1 MFNEHNKSMAK
12 AEKLEFQTEVSQ
24 LLKLMINSV
33 YSEKEVFVRELVS
46 NASDACDKLRYL
58 ATTKEKLLQSDPDLK
73 IKIEIN
79 KKDNIVTIVD
89 NGIGMNKKD
98 LVNNLGTIARSGTA
112 QFIKEATETKDLSLI
127 GQFGVGFY
135 SAFMVASDLKV
146 VTRKAGEN
154 KLWIWKSDG
163 ESNFTIEET
172 DDLDQLKSNRGTKI
186 FLTITKE
193 NKEFLDKIRIEE
205 IIRKYSDHISIPI
218 FVQNYGDKEEEK
230 PEAINSALAL
240 WTRPKN
246 KITKDQ
252 YKEFYNHVGQMFD
265 DPWMTSHYKA
275 EGQIEYTVLNF
286 IPSTK
291 PFDLYD
297 PARENRLKLYVKKVF
312 ITDNCPELIPPYLR
326 FLRGVID
333 SEDLPLNIS
342 REMLQNNPVVKKIRN
357 ALVKRT
363 INDLKKKLVADRASF
378 EQFWS
383 NFGPVIKEGIYE
395 DFEKKDNLL
404 EIALFKNSNS
414 TKLITLDEYIE
425 TMDKKQKDIYFITG
439 DSYDNIINNPRL
451 EGYKS
456 RGINVLILD
465 DPVDSFWTSSTPSF
479 KEKNIKSI
487 TKGIDDLDNI
497 GKKKKDEKEKKE
509 DKSIEPL
516 IVLLKEKLKDKVKDV
531 RTSSRLTESPV
542 CLVADESSMDPQL
555 EKILQQH
562 NQLQQGISL
571 KILELNPDHKLIK
584 KLAKMSKDKSLIG
597 DIENIAI
604 LLYEQSMIL
613 DGEKPSDPVNFSKK
627 LIDTISASIN

>member
-1 MFNEHNKSMAK
+1 MAK
-12 AEKLEFQTEVSQ
+12 SEKLEFQTEVSQ

-73 IKIEIN
+73 IQIEID
-79 KKDNIVTIVD
+79 KKENLITITD
-89 NGIGMNKKD
+89 NGIGMNRDD

-135 SAFMVASDLKV
+135 SAFMVASDLTV
-146 VTRKAGEN
+146 ITRKAGEK

-163 ESNFTIEET
+163 ESNFTIDES
-172 DDLDQLKSNRGTKI
+172 DDLEQLNSNRGTKI
-186 FLTITKE
+186 ILSITKE
-193 NKEFLDKIRIEE
+193 GKEYLEKIRIEE

-218 FVQNYGDKEEEK
+218 FVRDIKDKEDEK

-246 KITKDQ
+246 KITKEQ

-265 DPWMTSHYKA
+265 DPWLTSHYKA

-357 ALVKRT
+357 ALVRRT
-363 INDLKKKLVADRASF
+363 IGDLKKKLTNDRTSY
-378 EQFWS
+378 EEFWS

-395 DFEKKDNLL
+395 DTEKKDTLL

-414 TKLITLDEYIE
+414 TNLITLDEYIDS
-425 TMDKKQKDIYFITG
+425 MSKKQKDIYFITG
-439 DSYDNIINNPRL
+439 DSYTNVINNPSL

-465 DPVDSFWTSSTPSF
+465 DAVDSFWTSSTPNF
-479 KEKNIKSI
+479 KEKNIKSVS
-487 TKGIDDLDNI
+487 KGVDDLESI
-497 GKKKKDEKEKKE
+497 SKKKTDDKDKKE
-509 DKSIEPL
+509 DKSLEPL
-516 IVLLKEKLKDKVKDV
+516 IILLKDKLKEKVKDV

-542 CLVADESSMDPQL
+542 CLVVDESAMDPHL

-562 NQLQQGISL
+562 NQLQQGAAL
-571 KILELNPDHKLIK
+571 KILEINPDHKLIK
-584 KLAKMSKDKSLIG
+584 KLAKMSKDKASVG
-597 DIENIAI
+597 DIENIGI

>member
-1 MFNEHNKSMAK
+1 MAK

-79 KKDNIVTIVD
+79 KKDNLVTIVD

-163 ESNFTIEET
+163 ESNFTIEES
-172 DDLDQLKSNRGTKI
+172 DDLDQLNSNRGTKI
-186 FLTITKE
+186 ILTITKE
-193 NKEFLDKIRIEE
+193 NKEFLDKTRIEE

-218 FVQNYGDKEEEK
+218 FVQNSGDKEEEK

-363 INDLKKKLVADRASF
+363 INDLKKKLAADRASF
-378 EQFWS
+378 EQFWV

-439 DSYDNIINNPRL
+439 DSYDNIINNPSL

-487 TKGIDDLDNI
+487 TKGIDDLDNL

-584 KLAKMSKDKSLIG
+584 KLGKMSKDKSSIG

>member
-1 MFNEHNKSMAK
+1 MAK
-12 AEKLEFQTEVSQ
+12 SEKLEFQTEVSQ

-73 IKIEIN
+73 IQIEID
-79 KKDNIVTIVD
+79 KKENQITITD
-89 NGIGMNKKD
+89 NGIGMNRDD

-135 SAFMVASDLKV
+135 SAFMVASDLTV
-146 VTRKAGEN
+146 ITRKAGEK

-163 ESNFTIEET
+163 ESNFTIDES
-172 DDLDQLKSNRGTKI
+172 DDLEQLDSNRGTKI
-186 FLTITKE
+186 ILSITKE
-193 NKEFLDKIRIEE
+193 GKEYLEKIRIEE

-218 FVQNYGDKEEEK
+218 FVRDIKDKEDEK

-246 KITKDQ
+246 KITKEQ

-265 DPWMTSHYKA
+265 DPWLTSHYKA

-357 ALVKRT
+357 ALVRRT
-363 INDLKKKLVADRASF
+363 IGDLKKKLTNDRASY
-378 EQFWS
+378 EEFWS

-395 DFEKKDNLL
+395 DTEKKDTLL

-414 TKLITLDEYIE
+414 TKLITLDEYIDS
-425 TMDKKQKDIYFITG
+425 MSKKQKDIYFITG
-439 DSYDNIINNPRL
+439 DSYTNVINNPSL

-465 DPVDSFWTSSTPSF
+465 DAVDSFWTSSTPNF
-479 KEKNIKSI
+479 KEKNIKSVS
-487 TKGIDDLDNI
+487 KGVDDLESI
-497 GKKKKDEKEKKE
+497 SKKKTDDKDKKE
-509 DKSIEPL
+509 DKSLEPL
-516 IVLLKEKLKDKVKDV
+516 IILLKDKLKEKVKDV

-542 CLVADESSMDPQL
+542 CLVVDESAMDPQL

-562 NQLQQGISL
+562 NQLQQGAAL
-571 KILELNPDHKLIK
+571 KILEINPDHKLIK
-584 KLAKMSKDKSLIG
+584 KLAKMSKDKASVG
-597 DIENIAI
+597 DIENIGI

-613 DGEKPSDPVNFSKK
+613 DGEKPSDPVSFSKK
-627 LIDTISASIN
+627 LIDTISASIS

>member
-1 MFNEHNKSMAK
+1 MAK
-12 AEKLEFQTEVSQ
+12 SEKLEFQTEVSQ

-73 IKIEIN
+73 IQIEID
-79 KKDNIVTIVD
+79 KKESLITITD
-89 NGIGMNKKD
+89 NGIGMDRDD

-146 VTRKAGEN
+146 ITRKAGD
-154 KLWIWKSDG
+154 KKIWIWKSDG
-163 ESNFTIEET
+163 ESNFTIEES
-172 DDLDQLKSNRGTKI
+172 DDLELLNSNRGTKVI
-186 FLTITKE
+186 LSITKE
-193 NKEFLDKIRIEE
+193 GKEYLEKIRIEE

-218 FVQNYGDKEEEK
+218 FVRDIKDKADEK

-246 KITKDQ
+246 KITKEQ
-252 YKEFYNHVGQMFD
+252 YKEFYNHVGQMYD
-265 DPWMTSHYKA
+265 DPWLTSHYKA

-357 ALVKRT
+357 ALVRRT
-363 INDLKKKLVADRASF
+363 IGDLKKKLANDRTAY
-378 EQFWS
+378 EEFWS

-395 DFEKKDNLL
+395 DAEKKDTLL

-425 TMDKKQKDIYFITG
+425 TMGKKQKDIYFITG
-439 DSYDNIINNPRL
+439 DKYDNVINNPSL

-456 RGINVLILD
+456 RGVNVLILD
-465 DPVDSFWTSSTPSF
+465 DAVDSFWTSSTPNY
-479 KEKNIKSI
+479 KEKNIKSV
-487 TKGIDDLDNI
+487 TKGVDDLDSI
-497 GKKKKDEKEKKE
+497 SKKKTDDKDKKE
-509 DKSIEPL
+509 DKSLEPL
-516 IVLLKEKLKDKVKDV
+516 IILLKDKLKDKVKDV

-542 CLVADESSMDPQL
+542 CLVVDESAMDPQL

-562 NQLQQGISL
+562 NQLQQGASL
-571 KILELNPDHKLIK
+571 KILEINPDHKLIK
-584 KLAKMSKDKSLIG
+584 KLAKMSKDKASIG
-597 DIENIAI
+597 DIENIGI

-613 DGEKPSDPVNFSKK
+613 DGEKPSDPVSFSKK
-627 LIDTISASIN
+627 LIDTISASIS

>member
-1 MFNEHNKSMAK
+1 MAK
-12 AEKLEFQTEVSQ
+12 SEKLEFQTEVSQ

-73 IKIEIN
+73 IQIEID
-79 KKDNIVTIVD
+79 KKENQITITD
-89 NGIGMNKKD
+89 NGIGMNRDD

-112 QFIKEATETKDLSLI
+112 QFIKEASETKDLSLI

-135 SAFMVASDLKV
+135 SAFMVASDLTV
-146 VTRKAGEN
+146 ITRKAGEK

-163 ESNFTIEET
+163 ESNFTIDES
-172 DDLDQLKSNRGTKI
+172 DDLEQLNSNRGTKI
-186 FLTITKE
+186 ILSITKE
-193 NKEFLDKIRIEE
+193 GKEYLEKTRIEE

-218 FVQNYGDKEEEK
+218 FVRDTKDKEDEK

-246 KITKDQ
+246 KITKEQ

-265 DPWMTSHYKA
+265 DPWLTSHYKA

-357 ALVKRT
+357 ALVRRT
-363 INDLKKKLVADRASF
+363 IGDLKKKLANDRSSY
-378 EQFWS
+378 EEFWS

-395 DFEKKDNLL
+395 DTEKKDTLL

-414 TKLITLDEYIE
+414 SKLITLDEYVE
-425 TMDKKQKDIYFITG
+425 AMGKKQNDIYFITG
-439 DSYDNIINNPRL
+439 DSYNNVINNPSL

-465 DPVDSFWTSSTPSF
+465 DAVDSFWTSATPNF
-479 KEKNIKSI
+479 KEKNIKSV
-487 TKGIDDLDNI
+487 TKGVDDLDSI
-497 GKKKKDEKEKKE
+497 SKKKTDNKDKKE
-509 DKSIEPL
+509 DKSLEPL
-516 IVLLKEKLKDKVKDV
+516 IVLLKDKLKEKVKDV

-542 CLVADESSMDPQL
+542 CLVVDESAMDPQL

-562 NQLQQGISL
+562 NQLQQAASL
-571 KILELNPDHKLIK
+571 KILEINPDHKLIK
-584 KLAKMSKDKSLIG
+584 KLAKMSKDKASVG
-597 DIENIAI
+597 DIENIGI

-627 LIDTISASIN
+627 LIDTISASLS

>member
-1 MFNEHNKSMAK
+1 MAK
-12 AEKLEFQTEVSQ
+12 SEKLEFQTEVSQ

-73 IKIEIN
+73 IQIEID
-79 KKDNIVTIVD
+79 KKENLITITD
-89 NGIGMNKKD
+89 NGIGMNRDD

-135 SAFMVASDLKV
+135 SAFMVASDLTV
-146 VTRKAGEN
+146 ITRKAGEK

-163 ESNFTIEET
+163 ESNFTIDES
-172 DDLDQLKSNRGTKI
+172 DDLEQLNSNRGTKI
-186 FLTITKE
+186 ILSITKE
-193 NKEFLDKIRIEE
+193 GKEYLEKIRIEE

-218 FVQNYGDKEEEK
+218 FVRDIKDKEDEK

-246 KITKDQ
+246 KITKEQ

-265 DPWMTSHYKA
+265 DPWLTSHYKA

-357 ALVKRT
+357 ALVRRT
-363 INDLKKKLVADRASF
+363 IGDLKKKLTNDRASY
-378 EQFWS
+378 EEFWS

-395 DFEKKDNLL
+395 DTEKKDTLL

-414 TKLITLDEYIE
+414 TKLITLDEYIDS
-425 TMDKKQKDIYFITG
+425 MSKKQKDIYFITG
-439 DSYDNIINNPRL
+439 DSYTNVINNPSL

-465 DPVDSFWTSSTPSF
+465 DAVDSFWTSSTPNF
-479 KEKNIKSI
+479 KEKNIKSVS
-487 TKGIDDLDNI
+487 KGVDDLESI
-497 GKKKKDEKEKKE
+497 SKKKTDDKDKKE
-509 DKSIEPL
+509 DKSLEPL
-516 IVLLKEKLKDKVKDV
+516 IILLKDKLKEKVKDV

-542 CLVADESSMDPQL
+542 CLVVDESAMDPQL

-562 NQLQQGISL
+562 NQLQQGAAL
-571 KILELNPDHKLIK
+571 KILEINPDHKLIK
-584 KLAKMSKDKSLIG
+584 KLAKMSKDKASVG
-597 DIENIAI
+597 DIENIGI

-613 DGEKPSDPVNFSKK
+613 DGEKPSDPVSFSKK
-627 LIDTISASIN
+627 LIDTISASIS

>member
-1 MFNEHNKSMAK
+1 MAK

-79 KKDNIVTIVD
+79 KKDNLVTIVD

-98 LVNNLGTIARSGTA
+98 LVSNLGTIARSGTA

-163 ESNFTIEET
+163 ESNFTIEES
-172 DDLDQLKSNRGTKI
+172 DDLDQLNSNRGTKI
-186 FLTITKE
+186 FLNITKE
-193 NKEFLDKIRIEE
+193 NKEFLDKIKIEE

-218 FVQNYGDKEEEK
+218 FVQNSGDKEEEK

-363 INDLKKKLVADRASF
+363 INDLKKKLAADRTSF
-378 EQFWS
+378 EQFWG

-439 DSYDNIINNPRL
+439 DSYDNIINNPSL

-487 TKGIDDLDNI
+487 TKGIDDLDNL

-584 KLAKMSKDKSLIG
+584 KLAKMSKDKSSIG

>member
-1 MFNEHNKSMAK
+1 MAK
-12 AEKLEFQTEVSQ
+12 SEKLEFQTEVSQ

-73 IKIEIN
+73 IQIEID
-79 KKDNIVTIVD
+79 KKENQITITD
-89 NGIGMNKKD
+89 NGIGMNRDD

-135 SAFMVASDLKV
+135 SAFMVASDLTV
-146 VTRKAGEN
+146 ITRKAGEK

-163 ESNFTIEET
+163 ESNFTIDES
-172 DDLDQLKSNRGTKI
+172 DDLEQLNSNRGTKI
-186 FLTITKE
+186 ILSITKE
-193 NKEFLDKIRIEE
+193 GKEYLEKTRIEE

-218 FVQNYGDKEEEK
+218 FVRDTKDKEDEK

-246 KITKDQ
+246 KITKEQ

-265 DPWMTSHYKA
+265 DPWLTSHYKA

-357 ALVKRT
+357 ALVRRT
-363 INDLKKKLVADRASF
+363 IGDLKKKLANDRSSY
-378 EQFWS
+378 EEFWS

-395 DFEKKDNLL
+395 DTEKKDTLL

-414 TKLITLDEYIE
+414 SKLITLEEYIE
-425 TMDKKQKDIYFITG
+425 AMGKKQNDIYFITG
-439 DSYDNIINNPRL
+439 DSYNNVINNPSL

-465 DPVDSFWTSSTPSF
+465 DAVDSFWTSATPNF
-479 KEKNIKSI
+479 KEKNIKSV
-487 TKGIDDLDNI
+487 TKGVDDLDSI
-497 GKKKKDEKEKKE
+497 SKKKTDDKDKKE
-509 DKSIEPL
+509 DKSLEPL
-516 IVLLKEKLKDKVKDV
+516 IVLLKDKLKEKVKDV

-542 CLVADESSMDPQL
+542 CLVVDESAMDPQL

-562 NQLQQGISL
+562 NQLQQAASL
-571 KILELNPDHKLIK
+571 KILEINPDHKLIK
-584 KLAKMSKDKSLIG
+584 KLAKMSKDKASVG
-597 DIENIAI
+597 DIENIGI

-627 LIDTISASIN
+627 LIDTISASLS